1 MPIRYKVNVLEKL
14 KEAGYSTFRLRKEK
28 LMGEA
33 TIQKIRNDELLSW
46 SNMEVICK
54 LLNCQPGEL
63 VEYIKED

>member
-33 TIQKIRNDELLSW
+33 TIQKIRNGELLSW
-46 SNMEVICK
+46 SNMEVICN